1 MRVFV
6 SFEIKFKTNQE
17 KILSIL
23 KHFGFNRIQNN
34 LYFTDMDFDELFLM
48 KSQIMESIREYD
60 SIIIIPIC
68 KSCYEKTNVFGRN
81 LKFQDDLYKIF

>member
-1 MRVFV
+1 MKVFV

-23 KHFGFNRIQNN
+23 KHFGFNGIQEN
-34 LYFTDMDFDELFLM
+34 LYFADIDFDELFLM
-48 KSQIMESIREYD
+48 KSQIMENIREYD
-60 SIIIIPIC
+60 SILVFPVC
-68 KSCYEKTNVFGRN
+68 KSCYEKANVFGRN